1 VREGAGV
8 GIAQGSAGGADR
20 PHDEPRPRGRR
31 SLVSTIV
38 LMAAAAALLYFG
50 LPRLAGLDET
60 WGRLSSGDPPWLCA
74 AALLEVAS
82 YAAYVWTFHRLLAGR
97 GSRIGWRESY
107 DISLAGVAASRVF
120 ATAGV
125 GGIALSVWALERS
138 GMDRKLVVSRLTTFY
153 VLLYGFFMAA
163 LVVVGTGL
171 RTGVLHGPAPFGLTV
186 VPAIFGGVVIIAALA
201 AARLPRDL
209 GPRVAERLRGQ
220 ERVAKWAG
228 LAAGSVATLAD
239 GVRGALRLARTR
251 DPALLGVFCWWAC
264 DIGVLWACFE
274 AFGDPPAGGVLV
286 MAYFTGTLANVL
298 PLPGGLGG
306 VEGGMIGAL
315 LAFGVG
321 SGLAV
326 TAVLGYRAF
335 EYWLPIIPGVLA
347 YLRLMRTV
355 RGWERQDEGTGDAAA
370 RTV

>member
-1 VREGAGV
+1 MALDS
-8 GIAQGSAGGADR
+8 AAGGER
-20 PHDEPRPRGRR
+20 PAGEPRRPDRR
-31 SLVSTIV
+31 SLVWTIV
-38 LMAAAAALLYFG
+38 LMVAAAALLYLG
-50 LPRLAGLDET
+50 LPRLAGLDKT
-60 WGRLSSGDPPWLCA
+60 WGRLSSGDPLWLGA

-82 YAAYVWTFHRLLAGR
+82 YAAYVWTFHRLLAR
-97 GSRIGWRESY
+97 PGSRIGWRESY

-138 GMDRKLVVSRLTTFY
+138 GMDRRLVVSRLTAFY

-186 VPAIFGGVVIIAALA
+186 VPAIFAGIVIVAALA
-201 AARLPRDL
+201 AGRLPPDL
-209 GPRVAERLRGQ
+209 GSRVAERLRGHP
-220 ERVAKWAG
+220 RLSKWAG
-228 LAAGSVATLAD
+228 MAAGSAATLAD
-239 GVRGALRLARTR
+239 GVRGALSLARSR
-251 DPALLGVFCWWAC
+251 DPALLGACCWWAF
-264 DIGVLWACFE
+264 DIGVLWACLE
-274 AFGDPPAGGVLV
+274 AFGDPPPGGVVV

-315 LAFGVG
+315 LGFGVG

-335 EYWLPIIPGVLA
+335 EYWLPIIPGVLS

-355 RGWERQDEGTGDAAA
+355 RGWEREDGRTGDAAA
-370 RTV
+370 GSVPSG

>member
-8 GIAQGSAGGADR
+8 VIAQGSASGGDR
-20 PHDEPRPRGRR
+20 PPTEPRRPGRR
-31 SLVSTIV
+31 SLVWTIV
-38 LMAAAAALLYFG
+38 LMAAAAVLLYFG

-60 WGRLSSGDPPWLCA
+60 WGRLSSGDPWWLCA

-82 YAAYVWTFHRLLAGR
+82 YAAYVWTFHRLFARR

-125 GGIALSVWALERS
+125 GGIALTVWALDRS
-138 GMDRKLVVSRLTTFY
+138 GMDRRLVVSRLTTFY
-153 VLLYGFFMAA
+153 VVLYGFFMAA
-163 LVVVGTGL
+163 LIVVGAGL
-171 RTGVLHGPAPFGLTV
+171 RTGVLHGAAPFGLTV
-186 VPAIFGGVVIIAALA
+186 VPAIFGGVVILAALA
-201 AARLPRDL
+201 AGRLPRDL
-209 GPRVAERLRGQ
+209 GSRVAERLRGH
-220 ERVAKWAG
+220 ERAAKWAG
-228 LAAGSVATLAD
+228 LAAGSAATLAD
-239 GVRGALRLARTR
+239 GVRGALRLARIR
-251 DPALLGVFCWWAC
+251 DPALLGAFCWWAF
-264 DIGVLWACFE
+264 DIGVLWACLE
-274 AFGDPPAGGVLV
+274 AFGDPPTGGVVV
-286 MAYFTGTLANVL
+286 MAYFAGTLANVL

-347 YLRLMRTV
+347 YLQLVRTV
-355 RGWERQDEGTGDAAA
+355 RGWERQDERTADAAA
-370 RTV
+370 STA